1 MIGFGMANIKR
12 KAILAG
18 MMILGLALS
27 GCSYSDGSRAGVV
40 SKFSHKGFVCK
51 SWEGELVMG
60 GMRNQLDQ
68 SNINTS
74 VPNVFQFSVT
84 DPKIVPLIQGKL
96 DSGER
101 AVLHYNQEIL
111 PPFCNRKT
119 AYVIKD
125 VK

>member
-1 MIGFGMANIKR
+1 MNGIGMANIKR
-12 KAILAG
+12 EIILAG
-18 MMILGLALS
+18 MMALAISLS

-40 SKFSHKGFVCK
+40 SKFSHKGFICK

-68 SNINTS
+68 SNINSS

-84 DPKIVPLIQGKL
+84 DSKIVPHIQGKL

-111 PPFCNRKT
+111 PPFCNRRT